1 MAERACAPFELILDP
16 ERIIYETYQLERSLQ
31 RSWNLRTIGRYAQ
44 LLTSGRQWHGIQGD
58 SAQLEGDFVV
68 DAEGLIRLAYRSHD
82 PTNRPAVTELLALLR
97 ELKEEK
103 TGR

>member
-1 MAERACAPFELILDP
+1 
-16 ERIIYETYQLERSLQ
+16 
-31 RSWNLRTIGRYAQ
+31 
-44 LLTSGRQWHGIQGD
+44 
-58 SAQLEGDFVV
+58 V

-82 PTNRPAVTELLALLR
+82 PTNGPAVTELLALLR